1 MSTEAGPLVDS
12 YRRDAQQRLAA
23 YRELAAKI
31 EKLAVTARSADGSVE
46 VTVGA
51 GGAVSGLTLTED
63 ALRHGAAGL
72 ADLIGATVRQ
82 AHAKL
87 ATRLARRARAYLGDR
102 YDMVGVVSG
111 RLPKVGRPGGGP

>member
-51 GGAVSGLTLTED
+51 GGA
-63 ALRHGAAGL
+63 GL

-111 RLPKVGRPGGGP
+111 RLPKVG